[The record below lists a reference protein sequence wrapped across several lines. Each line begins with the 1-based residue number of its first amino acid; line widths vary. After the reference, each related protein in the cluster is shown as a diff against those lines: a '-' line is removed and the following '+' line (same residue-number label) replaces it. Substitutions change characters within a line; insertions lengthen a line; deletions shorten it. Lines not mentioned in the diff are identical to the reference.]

1 MRMTKKITSL
11 ALAVMLVVSMLV
23 VGAVSASAA
32 TQISTAKQL
41 YAACWN
47 GGTYE
52 LANDITLDYWGNN
65 FVCADTTINGNGF
78 TISASDTTGQT
89 SGGSAVATQNFFK
102 WYNNPHASLTLSKV
116 TLDGKGIAICAVDNM
131 CPSNAV
137 TNNNDN
143 DDCKVTMTNCTV
155 KNFNGFS
162 YVGAVYI
169 FAYSDGEFNNCT
181 FTGNKT
187 QDPTSPYEGSDIWGG
202 GGTTL
207 TINGGSYADTIYG
220 NASGSVASVVTI
232 DGATV
237 NEVALGA
244 TTQAGADLNVTD
256 SSIGTVNVEDDTKT
270 DITADADSAMVVQD
284 FNGTVDTTKSSNVI
298 MTAANL
304 IAACAAGGN
313 YVLGADITFDA
324 VTTSALDANNP
335 FAAEVKNDVVIEGNG
350 KTIAQTVAGDM
361 FRWVEN
367 SKASFT
373 LSNATLKG
381 NNVAGNALRTQ
392 AKVDANN
399 NAACVVTL
407 NDCTVQ
413 NFTGM
418 SYTGAA
424 YIFSH
429 ATGNFNNCTFTGN
442 STQNDASPYEGSDI
456 WAGAAA
462 TINING
468 GSFADTLF
476 VNANSTGSAVANID
490 NATVGTLVLEEG
502 NNGTGA
508 VANVTNS
515 TITDVKAYEDTLDG
529 LNIDDASTVVNAPT
543 NYDGRKYITNA
554 DELYD
559 ACAAGGNYI
568 LANDITLAGHSDYLV
583 ENDIDIDGNGKT
595 LTASNDVASIFCWH
609 NNANAKV
616 TLKDAK
622 LDGNNTAEN
631 AVYTPA
637 YGLSNAQQNQNS
649 DALVKFTNVEVCN
662 FKGFQYVG
670 AVYLFSHSKGEFTNC
685 HFHDNST
692 PELDEDGF
700 HGSDIWGGAATTN
713 TISGGTFSDS
723 VFVNG
728 GSAHLTA
735 KDNAQIASVE
745 VFAMVDEAP
754 SFITNEGATITE
766 TKAMN
771 TKIDSYQKKTV
782 KSTES
787 TSEEGNDINT
797 KGVRIIVKA
806 DKDFLDTCSDYG
818 FVVAK
823 YTGNKAQA
831 DLDFSV
837 LNTTSGNGQKVIS
850 CKDSVNSGL
859 GLGENYVTLAVNN
872 MNSGDKVVARFY
884 YVKNGTFYSTYKSYD
899 GILATY

>member
-32 TQISTAKQL
+32 
-41 YAACWN
+41 
-47 GGTYE
+47 G
-52 LANDITLDYWGNN
+52 
-65 FVCADTTINGNGF
+65 
-78 TISASDTTGQT
+78 
-89 SGGSAVATQNFFK
+89 
-102 WYNNPHASLTLSKV
+102 
-116 TLDGKGIAICAVDNM
+116 
-131 CPSNAV
+131 
-137 TNNNDN
+137 
-143 DDCKVTMTNCTV
+143 
-155 KNFNGFS
+155 
-162 YVGAVYI
+162 
-169 FAYSDGEFNNCT
+169 
-181 FTGNKT
+181 
-187 QDPTSPYEGSDIWGG
+187 
-202 GGTTL
+202 
-207 TINGGSYADTIYG
+207 
-220 NASGSVASVVTI
+220 
-232 DGATV
+232 
-237 NEVALGA
+237 
-244 TTQAGADLNVTD
+244 
-256 SSIGTVNVEDDTKT
+256 
-270 DITADADSAMVVQD
+270 
-284 FNGTVDTTKSSNVI
+284 
-298 MTAANL
+298 
-304 IAACAAGGN
+304 
-313 YVLGADITFDA
+313 
-324 VTTSALDANNP
+324 
-335 FAAEVKNDVVIEGNG
+335 
-350 KTIAQTVAGDM
+350 
-361 FRWVEN
+361 
-367 SKASFT
+367 
-373 LSNATLKG
+373 
-381 NNVAGNALRTQ
+381 
-392 AKVDANN
+392 
-399 NAACVVTL
+399 
-407 NDCTVQ
+407 
-413 NFTGM
+413 
-418 SYTGAA
+418 
-424 YIFSH
+424 
-429 ATGNFNNCTFTGN
+429 
-442 STQNDASPYEGSDI
+442 
-456 WAGAAA
+456 
-462 TINING
+462 
-468 GSFADTLF
+468 
-476 VNANSTGSAVANID
+476 
-490 NATVGTLVLEEG
+490 
-502 NNGTGA
+502 
-508 VANVTNS
+508 
-515 TITDVKAYEDTLDG
+515 TITDAQSFYNACRDG
-529 LNIDDASTVVNAPT
+529 GEYT
-543 NYDGRKYITNA
+543 
-554 DELYD
+554 
-559 ACAAGGNYI
+559 
-568 LANDITLAGHSDYLV
+568 LANDITLAGYSDYLV

-595 LTASNDVASIFCWH
+595 LTASDDVASIFCWH

-685 HFHDNST
+685 NFHDNST
-692 PELDEDGF
+692 PE
-700 HGSDIWGGAATTN
+700 
-713 TISGGTFSDS
+713 
-723 VFVNG
+723 FVNG

-766 TKAMN
+766 TKGMN

-806 DKDFLDTCSDYG
+806 DKDFLGTCSDYG

>member
-32 TQISTAKQL
+32 
-41 YAACWN
+41 
-47 GGTYE
+47 G
-52 LANDITLDYWGNN
+52 
-65 FVCADTTINGNGF
+65 
-78 TISASDTTGQT
+78 
-89 SGGSAVATQNFFK
+89 
-102 WYNNPHASLTLSKV
+102 
-116 TLDGKGIAICAVDNM
+116 
-131 CPSNAV
+131 
-137 TNNNDN
+137 
-143 DDCKVTMTNCTV
+143 
-155 KNFNGFS
+155 
-162 YVGAVYI
+162 
-169 FAYSDGEFNNCT
+169 
-181 FTGNKT
+181 
-187 QDPTSPYEGSDIWGG
+187 
-202 GGTTL
+202 
-207 TINGGSYADTIYG
+207 
-220 NASGSVASVVTI
+220 
-232 DGATV
+232 
-237 NEVALGA
+237 
-244 TTQAGADLNVTD
+244 
-256 SSIGTVNVEDDTKT
+256 
-270 DITADADSAMVVQD
+270 
-284 FNGTVDTTKSSNVI
+284 
-298 MTAANL
+298 
-304 IAACAAGGN
+304 
-313 YVLGADITFDA
+313 
-324 VTTSALDANNP
+324 
-335 FAAEVKNDVVIEGNG
+335 
-350 KTIAQTVAGDM
+350 
-361 FRWVEN
+361 
-367 SKASFT
+367 
-373 LSNATLKG
+373 
-381 NNVAGNALRTQ
+381 
-392 AKVDANN
+392 
-399 NAACVVTL
+399 
-407 NDCTVQ
+407 
-413 NFTGM
+413 
-418 SYTGAA
+418 
-424 YIFSH
+424 
-429 ATGNFNNCTFTGN
+429 
-442 STQNDASPYEGSDI
+442 
-456 WAGAAA
+456 
-462 TINING
+462 
-468 GSFADTLF
+468 
-476 VNANSTGSAVANID
+476 
-490 NATVGTLVLEEG
+490 
-502 NNGTGA
+502 
-508 VANVTNS
+508 
-515 TITDVKAYEDTLDG
+515 TITDAQSFYNACRDG
-529 LNIDDASTVVNAPT
+529 GEYT
-543 NYDGRKYITNA
+543 
-554 DELYD
+554 
-559 ACAAGGNYI
+559 
-568 LANDITLAGHSDYLV
+568 LANDITLAGYSDYLV

-595 LTASNDVASIFCWH
+595 LTASDDVASIFCWH

-685 HFHDNST
+685 NFHDNST

-806 DKDFLDTCSDYG
+806 DKDFLGTCSDYG

-899 GILATY
+899 GILAAF